1 MCFQVYYGSDYE
13 CVTAYLQPRSSGL
26 AAQAEHRLLH
36 LVRVRVGVGVRVT
49 VRVRVRVRVKV
60 GG

>member
-36 LVRVRVGVGVRVT
+36 LLSALGRVGECL
-49 VRVRVRVRVKV
+49 
-60 GG
+60 